1 MSFYQQLGGSGSGS
15 EIFISRLRIIFAVF
29 KVITVF
35 FKRHNFK
42 VSFPNCLSKKKK
54 IELDRSRF
62 IFNPVRAQINH
73 RGGRNVRRA
82 AGILDPKT
90 IRKLAERGSTS
101 EEDIDVFD
109 QVHLPKRKY
118 YEWAILKPE
127 NKSDELLAKLVAIKQ
142 VHINMPY
149 SEASITL
156 ARELIKLEHPN
167 VAKFHGIVKDA
178 IPGSALRVWDYYN
191 KGRAFHYS
199 KIRMPEALKSF

>member
-1 MSFYQQLGGSGSGS
+1 M
-15 EIFISRLRIIFAVF
+15 
-29 KVITVF
+29 
-35 FKRHNFK
+35 
-42 VSFPNCLSKKKK
+42 
-54 IELDRSRF
+54 
-62 IFNPVRAQINH
+62 
-73 RGGRNVRRA
+73 
-82 AGILDPKT
+82 DPKT

-118 YEWAILKPE
+118 YQWAILKPE
-127 NKSDELLAKLVAIKQ
+127 KKSDELLAKLVAIKQ
-142 VHINMPY
+142 VDINMPY

-191 KGRAFHYS
+191 KERVFHYS
-199 KIRMPEALKSF
+199 KMRTPETLKSF

>member
-1 MSFYQQLGGSGSGS
+1 MA
-15 EIFISRLRIIFAVF
+15 E
-29 KVITVF
+29 
-35 FKRHNFK
+35 
-42 VSFPNCLSKKKK
+42 
-54 IELDRSRF
+54 
-62 IFNPVRAQINH
+62 INH

-90 IRKLAERGSTS
+90 IRKLAERGSKN

-118 YEWAILKPE
+118 YQWAILKPE
-127 NKSDELLAKLVAIKQ
+127 NKSDLAKLVAIKQ
-142 VHINMPY
+142 VDINMPY
-149 SEASITL
+149 NEASITL

-191 KGRAFHYS
+191 KGKVFHYN
-199 KIRMPEALKSF
+199 KMRALETLKSF